1 MTSKTEIMR
10 AGEYKRRAVKMQ
22 LKLRDQQLKTI
33 THIQRFLYIN
43 VMVTTKQKSVID
55 THRKN
60 PKKNP
65 NITLKITIKS
75 QGKITEEEKRKMKEL
90 QK

>member
-1 MTSKTEIMR
+1 
-10 AGEYKRRAVKMQ
+10 
-22 LKLRDQQLKTI
+22 
-33 THIQRFLYIN
+33 
-43 VMVTTKQKSVID
+43 MVTTKQKSVID